1 MEFNILKANINLWEI
16 LDKIKL
22 KAMARFIYMIL
33 EKEFQQ
39 FGPIIK
45 LYLKI
50 VTLSKNFEIFNKI
63 TKI

>member
-33 EKEFQQ
+33 EKEF
-39 FGPIIK
+39 
-45 LYLKI
+45 
-50 VTLSKNFEIFNKI
+50 
-63 TKI
+63 